1 MKHRQRRCAL
11 SHLTELFNVS
21 VGRPK
26 RFFDA
31 AHIHH
36 EIVCNLDSNLG

>member
-1 MKHRQRRCAL
+1 MKHRQRRYAL
-11 SHLTELFNVS
+11 SHLTELFDVS

-31 AHIHH
+31 AHIQR
-36 EIVCNLDSNLG
+36 EIVRNLDSHLG